1 MVTKKVIDELL
12 KYELAKTYEIINVME
27 SLDIIPISP
36 KGYLSE
42 SDAWCW
48 YEDNPSEEEK
58 KRVLTALGY
67 DVSKLQPV
75 WGA

>member
-1 MVTKKVIDELL
+1 MKNKNIIEELICHELSRLDGLLEVL
-12 KYELAKTYEIINVME
+12 KELNIAK
-27 SLDIIPISP
+27 IPP

-58 KRVLTALGY
+58 KRLLTALGY
-67 DVSKLQPV
+67 EVSKL
-75 WGA
+75 

>member
-1 MVTKKVIDELL
+1 M
-12 KYELAKTYEIINVME
+12 AKTYEIINVME
-27 SLDIIPISP
+27 SLDIIPIPP

-67 DVSKLQPV
+67 DVSKL
-75 WGA
+75 

>member
-1 MVTKKVIDELL
+1 MDILEVLKELNI
-12 KYELAKTYEIINVME
+12 AK
-27 SLDIIPISP
+27 IPP

-67 DVSKLQPV
+67 DVSKL
-75 WGA
+75 

>member
-1 MVTKKVIDELL
+1 MKNKNIIEELICHELSRLDELL
-12 KYELAKTYEIINVME
+12 EVLKELNIVK
-27 SLDIIPISP
+27 IPP

-48 YEDNPSEEEK
+48 YEDNPSEEKK

-67 DVSKLQPV
+67 DVSKL
-75 WGA
+75 

>member
-1 MVTKKVIDELL
+1 MKNKNIIEELMCHELFRLEELL
-12 KYELAKTYEIINVME
+12 EVLEELKIVQ
-27 SLDIIPISP
+27 IPP

-67 DVSKLQPV
+67 DISKL
-75 WGA
+75 